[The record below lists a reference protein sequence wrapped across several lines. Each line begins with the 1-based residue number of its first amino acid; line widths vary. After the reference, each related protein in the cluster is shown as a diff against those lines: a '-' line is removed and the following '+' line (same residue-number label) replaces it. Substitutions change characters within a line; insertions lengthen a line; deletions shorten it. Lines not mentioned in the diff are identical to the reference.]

1 MLTIIF
7 DNFFYKGVFLIKT
20 YRKFFQQLLLLYR
33 PFENRLNAQL
43 AKHDLYRAQWSILYH
58 LFNNGSA
65 TLVELSNYQYVEK
78 PTVTRTIN
86 RLEEL
91 GYVEHV
97 PSKDRR
103 EKRMQ
108 LTELGKN
115 IYKDVRVTI
124 DQFEQDILKGISEEE
139 QLGAIR
145 IMTEIRNN
153 IIE

>member
-1 MLTIIF
+1 M
-7 DNFFYKGVFLIKT
+7 KT

-43 AKHDLYRAQWSILYH
+43 AKHDLYRAQWSILHY
-58 LFNNGSA
+58 LSNNGSS
-65 TLVELSNYQYVEK
+65 TLVELSNYQSVEK

-97 PSKDRR
+97 PGKDRR

-139 QLGAIR
+139 QLEVIR
-145 IMTEIRNN
+145 IMREIQNN